1 MRTELLPYAVW
12 LQRPRGGRG
21 CTHTSP
27 SPKDQPACRSQA
39 LARCD
44 AHTTVSE
51 LLVWE
56 RAARQMVS
64 INRRFIACRARGLGG
79 QRGRPASPQSAAV
92 IACAKY
98 ISVHKVFLALS
109 VPVVLWTCCPCSV
122 KTRLAQEYGLELQL
136 LVLLLHAL
144 CGGGRVLLKQDV
156 SSVPGNAPRWK
167 QRQVIKRKV
176 KKSLWWWRY
185 LTQLHALESCL
196 EHHNPALTLHSSHGP
211 WWRSFCWCCDFWAVF

>member
-1 MRTELLPYAVW
+1 MWRSSLSWHDRCEMRTELLPYAVW

-39 LARCD
+39 LARRD

-79 QRGRPASPQSAAV
+79 QCGRPASPQSAAV

-98 ISVHKVFLALS
+98 VSVHKVFRCFECPSCPVNVLS
-109 VPVVLWTCCPCSV
+109 
-122 KTRLAQEYGLELQL
+122 LQ
-136 LVLLLHAL
+136 
-144 CGGGRVLLKQDV
+144 CKDQISPRVR
-156 SSVPGNAPRWK
+156 A
-167 QRQVIKRKV
+167 
-176 KKSLWWWRY
+176 
-185 LTQLHALESCL
+185 
-196 EHHNPALTLHSSHGP
+196 
-211 WWRSFCWCCDFWAVF
+211 